1 MTRAVAEPTV
11 AEPTVARRTDVEVSR
26 DHRALALTSL
36 DSRLSGDGA
45 PRPGG
50 AAARFSVLGMVSIS
64 DDTQTVVF
72 RPSKPVSLLA
82 ALLLHPNQ
90 PRSVEFLQNAVW
102 EDYPSPTSKATLQT
116 YILRLRKLFRKFG
129 ISDNVIETV
138 PGGYRLP
145 ATADS
150 LDLVQF
156 RELVREARD
165 RNTLQSE
172 LELLRRAL
180 SLWQGA
186 PLANIQSG
194 ALHRDEVPRL
204 TEEWLRAA
212 ERCFDI
218 RIDLGQHADVT
229 AAMRAATQAHPGH
242 ERFREQLIEAL
253 YRSGRQADALGEYR
267 SVKRYLREELGV
279 YPGAALQRLEAAILR
294 GEELGP
300 RVRPE
305 PPVRMADA
313 PPSARDD
320 AERQPL
326 PLPLPPDLP
335 HFVGRQRE
343 LRVLAEQLT
352 AASAGPMVVVVSGP
366 PGIGKTALAVR
377 LAHLVKPHFPG
388 GQSVIWLPG
397 PGGAQR
403 PADNGAGVAYGSGS
417 GGAPR
422 PGEPR
427 SLLLIDNAAGV
438 DQIEPL
444 LPTAAGSAAIVTART
459 SLAGLVMKRGSRI
472 LRLDALPAPD
482 SLVLLETMLGA
493 SWAAADTAPADTA
506 DTAAARE
513 QGEPAEPAELAE
525 LRELAEL
532 CGHFPFAL
540 RVVATRLLAGTE
552 RTTADLVRAVR
563 ADPAHKLAMV
573 GDRQVSVHRML
584 AEFLMGLDRQVAE
597 AFVRIGSSPL
607 AELSPADCSALLG
620 RPAAET
626 EQLLESLVDVG
637 LVGGGTDGGYRVNG
651 LLRGFCATVARPRPD
666 QQGRPERPERPERAA
681 QPQRPELPA
690 RRAD

>member
-1 MTRAVAEPTV
+1 MTLAVADPTV
-11 AEPTVARRTDVEVSR
+11 AHRSAVEVSR

-36 DSRLSGDGA
+36 DTGIPD
-45 PRPGG
+45 GG
-50 AAARFSVLGMVSIS
+50 AQRRGTARFCVLGLVSIA

-82 ALLLHPNQ
+82 ALLLHPNE

-116 YILRLRKLFRKFG
+116 YVLRLRKLFRKFG

-150 LDLVQF
+150 LDLVKF
-156 RELVREARD
+156 RELIRASGAG
-165 RNTLQSE
+165 TTPHSE
-172 LELLRRAL
+172 LALLRQAL
-180 SLWQGA
+180 SLWHGA

-194 ALHRDEVPRL
+194 ALQRDEVPRL

-218 RIDLGQHADVT
+218 QIDLGLHRDVT
-229 AAMRAATQAHPGH
+229 AAMRAATQEHPGH

-294 GEELGP
+294 GEELAP

-305 PPVRMADA
+305 PPVRLADT
-313 PPSARDD
+313 ARRHR
-320 AERQPL
+320 AAVTRQ
-326 PLPLPPDLP
+326 PLPPDLP
-335 HFVGRQRE
+335 HFVGRQQE

-352 AASAGPMVVVVSGP
+352 AESAGPMVVVVSGP

-388 GQSVIWLPG
+388 GQWVTWLPG
-397 PGGAQR
+397 PDAAARPAGEPGEPGPAGQPR
-403 PADNGAGVAYGSGS
+403 PADHAGPTRPAGGGAGE
-417 GGAPR
+417 APR

-427 SLLLIDNAAGV
+427 TLLLIDNATGV

-444 LPTAAGSAAIVTART
+444 LPTDRGSAAIVTART
-459 SLAGLVMKRGSRI
+459 SLAGLVMKRGSRT
-472 LRLDALPAPD
+472 LRLDALPGPD
-482 SLVLLETMLGA
+482 SLRLLESMLGA
-493 SWAAADTAPADTA
+493 RWAAADAPAA
-506 DTAAARE
+506 H
-513 QGEPAEPAELAE
+513 ELAD
-525 LRELAEL
+525 L

-540 RVVATRLLAGTE
+540 RVAATRLLTGTE
-552 RTTADLVRAVR
+552 RTTAGLVRAIR
-563 ADPAHKLAMV
+563 ADPVRKLAMA
-573 GDRQVSVHRML
+573 GDPQMSVHRML
-584 AEFLMGLDRQVAE
+584 AEFLRGLDRQIAE

-607 AELSPADCSALLG
+607 PDLTLGECSALLG
-620 RPAAET
+620 RPAADA
-626 EQLLESLVDVG
+626 EQLLEALVDAG
-637 LVGGGTDGGYRVNG
+637 LVGGAADGRYHVNG
-651 LLRGFCATVARPRPD
+651 LLRGFCAGVAHRPRPELT
-666 QQGRPERPERPERAA
+666 GR
-681 QPQRPELPA
+681 Q
-690 RRAD
+690 AD